1 MRATEKLRMLA
12 DAGAIDEPTRGA
24 VDGLLPWLRE
34 ELQTD
39 LDADDVAQMMVTHL
53 AMATSR
59 ARSGAAIDAPAVE
72 DPAVT
77 ASDRERAIEILRR
90 LARAADCTFAP
101 SEEVYLAAY
110 VGALRIAA

>member
-24 VDGLLPWLRE
+24 VDALLPWLRE
-34 ELQTD
+34 ELQAD
-39 LDADDVAQMMVTHL
+39 LDADGVGQMMVTHL

-59 ARSGAAIDAPAVE
+59 ARSGAVIDAPAVE

-77 ASDRERAIEILRR
+77 ASDHE
-90 LARAADCTFAP
+90 RAADVLHRLAQAANCTFPP
-101 SEEVYLAAY
+101 SEEAYLAAY
-110 VGALRIAA
+110 MGALRITA